1 MFNFDFNQALQ
12 QLTDKLTGWV
22 QSAIV
27 ALPNVVIAVLAF
39 LLFYFGARAARNLIQ
54 RGLDSVSRNRQV
66 NGLIATTSYVAL
78 LIVGIMTALSIL
90 NLSGVV
96 TSLLAGVGIIG
107 LALGFAFQDLA
118 ANFMSGILIAIRQPF
133 ELDDVVET
141 NDYVGTIESVSL
153 RSTSVRTFQGQ
164 IVLIPN
170 KDIFGNPIVN
180 YSATRKRR
188 VDLSCGVAYGDD
200 LEKARDLAIRA
211 VESIEYLDTSKEVQ
225 LFYTEFGDSS
235 INFNVRFW
243 IDFKKQVDYLRAQSD
258 AIMKI
263 KKSYDDNGITI
274 PFPIRTLDFG
284 VVGGEKLAEA
294 LPPKLRGE

>member
-1 MFNFDFNQALQ
+1 MIDFNQALQ
-12 QLTDKLTGWV
+12 SLTDKLTGWV
-22 QSAIV
+22 QTAIV
-27 ALPNVVIAVLAF
+27 SLPNLIVAVLVL
-39 LLFYFGARAARNLIQ
+39 LLFYFGARVVRNLIQ
-54 RGLDSVSRNRQV
+54 RALNSVSHNRQV
-66 NGLIATTSYVAL
+66 NGLIATSSYVAL
-78 LIVGIMTALSIL
+78 IIVGVMTALGIL

-133 ELDDVVET
+133 DIDDVVET
-141 NDYVGTIESVSL
+141 NDFTGTVETVSL
-153 RSTSVRTFQGQ
+153 RSTSIRTFQGQ

-180 YSATRKRR
+180 YSVTRKRR
-188 VDLSCGVAYGDD
+188 IDLSCGVAYGDD
-200 LEKARDLAIRA
+200 LEKARDLAVRA
-211 VESIEYLDTSKEVQ
+211 VQTIPYLDLSKEVQ

-235 INFNVRFW
+235 INFEVRFW
-243 IDFKKQVDYLRAQSD
+243 VDFKDQVDYLRAQSD
-258 AIMKI
+258 AIIEI
-263 KKSYDDNGITI
+263 KRSFDANGITI

>member
-1 MFNFDFNQALQ
+1 MFNFNFNQALQ

-27 ALPNVVIAVLAF
+27 ALPNVVIAVLVF
-39 LLFYFGARAARNLIQ
+39 LLFYFGARAVGNLIQ

-78 LIVGIMTALSIL
+78 LIVGIMTSLSIL

-133 ELDDVVET
+133 EIDDVIET
-141 NDYVGTIESVSL
+141 NDYIGTIESVSL
-153 RSTSVRTFQGQ
+153 RSTSIRTFQGQ

-180 YSATRKRR
+180 YSVTRKRR

-235 INFNVRFW
+235 INFDVRFW
-243 IDFKKQVDYLRAQSD
+243 IDFKKQVDYLRAQSE

>member
-27 ALPNVVIAVLAF
+27 ALPNVVIAVLVF
-39 LLFYFGARAARNLIQ
+39 LLFYFGARVARNLIQ
-54 RGLDSVSRNRQV
+54 RGLDSVSHNRQV
-66 NGLIATTSYVAL
+66 NGLIATISYVAL

-180 YSATRKRR
+180 YSVTRKRR

-200 LEKARDLAIRA
+200 LEKARDLAIQA

-235 INFNVRFW
+235 INFDVRFW
-243 IDFKKQVDYLRAQSD
+243 IDFKKQVDYLRAQSE

>member
-1 MFNFDFNQALQ
+1 MINFDFGQALQ
-12 QLTDKLTGWV
+12 QLTEKLTGWV
-22 QSAIV
+22 QSAVV
-27 ALPNVVIAVLAF
+27 ALPNLVIAVLVF

-54 RGLDSVSRNRQV
+54 RGLDNVSHNRQV

-78 LIVGIMTALSIL
+78 IIVGVMTALSIL

-133 ELDDVVET
+133 NIDDVVET
-141 NDYVGTIESVSL
+141 NDYTGTVESVSL
-153 RSTSVRTFQGQ
+153 RSTSIRTFQGQ

-180 YSATRKRR
+180 YSTTRKRR
-188 VDLSCGVAYGDD
+188 IDLSCGVAYGDD
-200 LEKARDLAIRA
+200 LEKAKELAIQA
-211 VESIEYLDTSKEVQ
+211 VKSLDYLDTNKEVQ

-235 INFNVRFW
+235 INFDLRFW
-243 IDFKKQVDYLRAQSD
+243 IDFKSQVDYLRAQSD
-258 AIMKI
+258 AIVNI
-263 KKSYDDNGITI
+263 KKSFDDNGITI

-294 LPPKLRGE
+294 LPPKLRG